1 MQYSDWINLSLAL
14 TSLASLF
21 AMIWIGS
28 TLQRAITSERAI
40 KDFLIKN
47 IEEINKHYKSFYADL
62 LDGKIEP
69 KHVLQWFKSFNVEI
83 EPICNKL
90 SEISNCNY
98 DRLSPFRH
106 ELREIITEDED
117 FINSFNKGLLEPS
130 VQLRLKIQDFHKR
143 NYHIFIDLICEINY
157 TKI

>member
-1 MQYSDWINLSLAL
+1 MEYSDWINLSSVLI
-14 TSLASLF
+14 SLASLF
-21 AMIWIGS
+21 VTIWIGS

-62 LDGKIEP
+62 LGGKFEP

-90 SEISNCNY
+90 SEFTNCNY
-98 DRLSPFRH
+98 DTLSPFRH

-117 FINSFNKGLLEPS
+117 FINNFDKGLLDPS
-130 VQLRLKIQDFHKR
+130 VKLRLKIQDFHKR